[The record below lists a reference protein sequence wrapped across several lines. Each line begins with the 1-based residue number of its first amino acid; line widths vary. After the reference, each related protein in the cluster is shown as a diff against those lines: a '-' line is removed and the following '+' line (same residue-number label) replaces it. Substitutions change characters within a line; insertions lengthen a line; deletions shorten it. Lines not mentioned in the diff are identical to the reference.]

1 MRGRT
6 LGNSASR
13 LRSYLVEQHT
23 AAWMNS
29 CIRFMSIYKKF
40 MMPGAT
46 VPPPPALP
54 AMDPVPTR
62 QWILSAYATDT
73 FTRLEEMRAKVTS
86 VFGSILKMDSTK
98 KITRKLAGHAAGTA
112 QWVTN
117 VGNEHGQVLMSVL
130 TVAEGYGLQEMTSG
144 LVRRYSLAKEEPPLA
159 LYVDRD
165 CCSVTGGS
173 AAAALFP
180 EWTQLVV
187 RLDIWHFIRRL
198 AAMVTTESHPL
209 YAHFM
214 RRLSTCI
221 FAWDQEDIAL
231 LKSAKDAEGPGAW
244 SRVSVREMAR
254 HCRRRTRGAQETERL
269 IEEALDHFKSAKDS
283 MAILLL
289 DQERV
294 DGIWST
300 QRRHLQCIQDP
311 PGLQLYTRTGQL
323 TKGGVS
329 LPVYRCSRGS
339 TSLESFHLHRFIPG
353 TSASAMNFQLYLL
366 QGLTR
371 WNEDRGRA
379 AVEGGDS
386 QQQRSYSS
394 QDLDTVNQLAQ
405 HLYGTRLVDSFTRI
419 REYTGEL
426 IGVNYLFS
434 QTGQVLQ
441 ELPDDPDVSE
451 GQAEEEEDG
460 DDDNADLEEGAD
472 ERFQEL
478 LFDTEFLSEPSQPR
492 QPEPADD
499 LQDTADEQECRDTDG
514 SPGYQHVLNLAEC
527 LVELRVTGRVTVVA
541 GGQAPYRAKK
551 PEEMDAEAWAHV
563 TSEGGDTTN
572 ATLVLSRWKMQFGR
586 YQGKIF
592 LWLLENDVGYCV
604 NVVASH
610 QKERERTGSQ
620 SPLMANKDAFTCH
633 FLAYPEFAEAVRFH
647 RAFEEARVK
656 SLKPGQEGQ
665 ALVGFGDFTFET
677 LQSLYES
684 EDTKKIR
691 FVNYLRRKAPAP
703 GTQMENAVHH
713 LNWFIPGTRASA
725 KHFQAFLVDGLVRGH
740 LKHVLNQ
747 KSQRVLDFTK
757 PAEYT
762 GELIGVEYLYQ
773 QTGRVLEDVSL
784 DPDTPDEAA
793 AIESLE
799 EEDECI
805 AEDVEDPTIFEPD
818 RPAQQQPGQV
828 IQLTH
833 RLSHPVQPPLTRMP
847 LLRPLRFRTLFPS
860 SPPQTLRRIYRSD
873 PSGSV
878 GSREL
883 DGEQPGPSSIGR
895 PPPPPA
901 TLPGVF
907 PAPVPASHPPL
918 PGPHMSRS
926 TTYRKRK
933 AAEAAAAGQGSLPR
947 SKPRQ
952 PTTQYV
958 CTKCSQPKTL
968 ATGHTRLFGEA
979 YCASVGGKT
988 VEEWREEMNKKH
1000 KGGP

>member
-1 MRGRT
+1 MEHPTFRATPNGT
-6 LGNSASR
+6 L
-13 LRSYLVEQHT
+13 
-23 AAWMNS
+23 
-29 CIRFMSIYKKF
+29 
-40 MMPGAT
+40 
-46 VPPPPALP
+46 
-54 AMDPVPTR
+54 
-62 QWILSAYATDT
+62 
-73 FTRLEEMRAKVTS
+73 
-86 VFGSILKMDSTK
+86 
-98 KITRKLAGHAAGTA
+98 
-112 QWVTN
+112 
-117 VGNEHGQVLMSVL
+117 
-130 TVAEGYGLQEMTSG
+130 
-144 LVRRYSLAKEEPPLA
+144 
-159 LYVDRD
+159 
-165 CCSVTGGS
+165 
-173 AAAALFP
+173 
-180 EWTQLVV
+180 
-187 RLDIWHFIRRL
+187 
-198 AAMVTTESHPL
+198 
-209 YAHFM
+209 
-214 RRLSTCI
+214 
-221 FAWDQEDIAL
+221 L
-231 LKSAKDAEGPGAW
+231 LKASPQ
-244 SRVSVREMAR
+244 
-254 HCRRRTRGAQETERL
+254 AQ
-269 IEEALDHFKSAKDS
+269 AL
-283 MAILLL
+283 
-289 DQERV
+289 
-294 DGIWST
+294 G
-300 QRRHLQCIQDP
+300 
-311 PGLQLYTRTGQL
+311 
-323 TKGGVS
+323 
-329 LPVYRCSRGS
+329 
-339 TSLESFHLHRFIPG
+339 
-353 TSASAMNFQLYLL
+353 
-366 QGLTR
+366 
-371 WNEDRGRA
+371 
-379 AVEGGDS
+379 
-386 QQQRSYSS
+386 
-394 QDLDTVNQLAQ
+394 
-405 HLYGTRLVDSFTRI
+405 
-419 REYTGEL
+419 
-426 IGVNYLFS
+426 
-434 QTGQVLQ
+434 
-441 ELPDDPDVSE
+441 
-451 GQAEEEEDG
+451 
-460 DDDNADLEEGAD
+460 
-472 ERFQEL
+472 
-478 LFDTEFLSEPSQPR
+478 PR
-492 QPEPADD
+492 Q
-499 LQDTADEQECRDTDG
+499 
-514 SPGYQHVLNLAEC
+514 
-527 LVELRVTGRVTVVA
+527 VA

-551 PEEMDAEAWAHV
+551 LEELDAEAWAHV

-604 NVVASH
+604 NLVASH

-647 RAFEEARVK
+647 RAFEEEQVK

-873 PSGSV
+873 PSGFSWRQKERGRDVLLQGTGVVPAAADAVLRLPPAKGLSSV
-878 GSREL
+878 QPPPPPP

>member
-1 MRGRT
+1 MEHPTFRT
-6 LGNSASR
+6 TPN
-13 LRSYLVEQHT
+13 
-23 AAWMNS
+23 
-29 CIRFMSIYKKF
+29 
-40 MMPGAT
+40 
-46 VPPPPALP
+46 
-54 AMDPVPTR
+54 
-62 QWILSAYATDT
+62 
-73 FTRLEEMRAKVTS
+73 
-86 VFGSILKMDSTK
+86 
-98 KITRKLAGHAAGTA
+98 GT
-112 QWVTN
+112 
-117 VGNEHGQVLMSVL
+117 L
-130 TVAEGYGLQEMTSG
+130 
-144 LVRRYSLAKEEPPLA
+144 
-159 LYVDRD
+159 
-165 CCSVTGGS
+165 
-173 AAAALFP
+173 
-180 EWTQLVV
+180 
-187 RLDIWHFIRRL
+187 
-198 AAMVTTESHPL
+198 
-209 YAHFM
+209 
-214 RRLSTCI
+214 
-221 FAWDQEDIAL
+221 L
-231 LKSAKDAEGPGAW
+231 LKASPQ
-244 SRVSVREMAR
+244 
-254 HCRRRTRGAQETERL
+254 AQ
-269 IEEALDHFKSAKDS
+269 AL
-283 MAILLL
+283 
-289 DQERV
+289 
-294 DGIWST
+294 G
-300 QRRHLQCIQDP
+300 
-311 PGLQLYTRTGQL
+311 
-323 TKGGVS
+323 
-329 LPVYRCSRGS
+329 
-339 TSLESFHLHRFIPG
+339 
-353 TSASAMNFQLYLL
+353 
-366 QGLTR
+366 
-371 WNEDRGRA
+371 
-379 AVEGGDS
+379 
-386 QQQRSYSS
+386 
-394 QDLDTVNQLAQ
+394 
-405 HLYGTRLVDSFTRI
+405 
-419 REYTGEL
+419 
-426 IGVNYLFS
+426 
-434 QTGQVLQ
+434 
-441 ELPDDPDVSE
+441 
-451 GQAEEEEDG
+451 
-460 DDDNADLEEGAD
+460 
-472 ERFQEL
+472 
-478 LFDTEFLSEPSQPR
+478 PR
-492 QPEPADD
+492 Q
-499 LQDTADEQECRDTDG
+499 
-514 SPGYQHVLNLAEC
+514 
-527 LVELRVTGRVTVVA
+527 VA

-551 PEEMDAEAWAHV
+551 PEEIDAEAWAHV

-592 LWLLENDVGYCV
+592 LWLLENDMGYCV
-604 NVVASH
+604 NLVASH

-647 RAFEEARVK
+647 RAFEEEQVK

-691 FVNYLRRKAPAP
+691 FVNYLQRKAPAP
-703 GTQMENAVHH
+703 APSEQPPDEAAAIESLEEEDECIAEDVEDPTIFEPDRPAQQQPGQDIWSTQRTHLSCIQDQPGVQLYTQSGRLTKGGVILPVYRCARGSTSLEFFHSH
-713 LNWFIPGTRASA
+713 LNRFIPGTRASA
-725 KHFQAFLVDGLVRGH
+725 KHFQAFLVDGLVRWNEDRAAAAAAPPPVAAEGQVGPLHSYRGH

-805 AEDVEDPTIFEPD
+805 AEDVEDLTIFEPD

-833 RLSHPVQPPLTRMP
+833 RLRHPVQSPLTRMP
-847 LLRPLRFRTLFPS
+847 FLRPLRFRTLFPS
-860 SPPQTLRRIYRSD
+860 SPPQTLRRIYRVLMTSLGISTYREGQPKGRFKAAKGKNTSCPGKESLQRCLLGPNSSPANW
-873 PSGSV
+873 PSA
-878 GSREL
+878 SRLVEAVCGRL
-883 DGEQPGPSSIGR
+883 CQLRPADGEQPGPSSIGL

-901 TLPGVF
+901 TLPGIF